1 MQNILRWKFNLNF
14 PAKFDLSVAGHQN
27 WQRPAQLKYF
37 MNIHKQLTILN
48 NDQINTNFLWRTCF
62 YGRNSVFEDDNMYFH
77 ICSLGILIIPLNP
90 ISLAAANRFFY
101 WQIFIWNKTSTVTR
115 MLRWHEEPSVFFLQI
130 LSVFHFI
137 TCTNLIKEK

>member
-77 ICSLGILIIPLNP
+77 ICSWESWSFHSIQYRLQQLIDSSIDKYLYEIKHQLSPECWDGMKSLLFFFFKFCLFFIL
-90 ISLAAANRFFY
+90 
-101 WQIFIWNKTSTVTR
+101 
-115 MLRWHEEPSVFFLQI
+115 
-130 LSVFHFI
+130 
-137 TCTNLIKEK
+137 